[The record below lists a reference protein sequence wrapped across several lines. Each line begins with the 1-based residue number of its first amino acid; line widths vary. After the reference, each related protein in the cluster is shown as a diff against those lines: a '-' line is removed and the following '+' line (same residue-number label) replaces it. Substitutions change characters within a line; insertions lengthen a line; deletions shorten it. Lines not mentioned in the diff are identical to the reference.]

1 MKFYLIIFK
10 LHALETGIHLDP
22 QYPIDS
28 RESEIIRLKHG
39 KNVYP
44 PLHYPS
50 HHHRWWRTINQR
62 LIKMKL
68 GTKPP
73 SKEYPLVICY
83 I

>member
-44 PLHYPS
+44 PCII
-50 HHHRWWRTINQR
+50 HRIIIVGGER
-62 LIKMKL
+62 LIN
-68 GTKPP
+68 GW
-73 SKEYPLVICY
+73 
-83 I
+83 